1 VSTGARIPGHI
12 LLHLHA
18 KHIAVHSTDSG
29 ASCYSPAEL
38 KFFIYI
44 YTLKCEL
51 LKHFIYLRYGVSC
64 IEIGRPYQICAQFM
78 QGLRELMCAQ
88 VEQVDVIVS
97 EWMGYFL
104 LYESMLD
111 SVIWARDKY
120 LAPGGS

>member
-1 VSTGARIPGHI
+1 
-12 LLHLHA
+12 
-18 KHIAVHSTDSG
+18 
-29 ASCYSPAEL
+29 
-38 KFFIYI
+38 
-44 YTLKCEL
+44 
-51 LKHFIYLRYGVSC
+51 
-64 IEIGRPYQICAQFM
+64 M